1 MIWVVEGVRSRGCMA
16 ILPLSVETTTGAEAI
31 ADVLVDLAASWDRRD
46 AEDRDEP
53 GRTSPGLPAPSRL
66 VHLAHLPAREA
77 RTATLARPLPP
88 AVAAAVPGPLWAHQV
103 EALDLARAGRSVV
116 VATGTGSGKSRCYQL
131 AIGEAVT
138 TPVRPGTGLIIFP
151 TKALAHDQLR
161 ALTALGLPKVVAGA
175 YDGDASPEERTW
187 IRKSANVVL
196 TNPEMLHAGLLP
208 HHERWAT
215 FLGRLQYVVIDEL
228 HTFRGTFGGHVAQLV
243 RRLRRLAAHHGA
255 DPTFICC
262 SATVGEPQRL
272 ASAITGVPVTP
283 VLDDGAPR
291 PARTIALWQPPLLDR
306 ATGARA
312 SAHREAAAVTA
323 GLVDAGHATL
333 TFTRSRRAAETVAA
347 DVRRRLPRSLARR
360 VRSYRGGYL
369 ADERRAIEDEL
380 FAGELSAVVATSA
393 LELGIDVG
401 GLDAVV
407 LDGFPGTV
415 ASFWQQVGRA
425 GRTGGAAG
433 AVLVAGDDQLDQWFA
448 AHPEELLGRA
458 PEPSVVN
465 PQNPYVVDPHLRCAA
480 HELPLT
486 HADERWWGPALEE
499 GVRRLA
505 LADELVVRH
514 RGRRNEPIAV
524 WNGAGWPTHG
534 VGLRTAGGPPVQIVE
549 AGSGARVGD
558 VDRARAP
565 VQVHPGASYLH
576 QGLAWRVTSL
586 DLDAGVAEVER
597 DDGLTY
603 TVPRTDSRVRLLGI
617 DLERPLGRGRLH
629 LGSVEVCSQ
638 VVGYQRKEALT
649 GTLVASQPLDLPE
662 AILCTRAVWW
672 TVDPGLD
679 LGQQQQHAWL
689 QLDAARLP
697 GALHAAEHAAIGM
710 LPLFA
715 ICDRWDVG
723 GLSTPRHADTGLPT
737 VIVYDAVP
745 GGAGVAELGYE
756 AADRHLRATR
766 ESIAACSCTE
776 GCPSCVQSPK
786 CGNGNDPLDKAGAV
800 ILLDLLLGPE
810 PSYQP

>member
-1 MIWVVEGVRSRGCMA
+1 MA
-16 ILPLSVETTTGAEAI
+16 LLPLPIEPVDDPSAAREVGE
-31 ADVLVDLAASWDRRD
+31 VLVQLAAAR
-46 AEDRDEP
+46 DRDLQRDREQALDPDWVGPPQP
-53 GRTSPGLPAPSRL
+53 GRL
-66 VHLAHLPAREA
+66 VHLAHLPSRPA
-77 RTATLARPLPP
+77 RTAELARPLPEGL
-88 AVAAAVPGPLWAHQV
+88 AAAVPEPLWSHQV

-116 VATGTGSGKSRCYQL
+116 IATGTGSGKSRCYQL

-138 TPVRPGTGLIIFP
+138 QPVRPGTGLILFP

-161 ALTALGLPKVVAGA
+161 ALTALDLPKVVAGA

-187 IRKSANVVL
+187 IRKQANVVL

-208 HHERWAT
+208 HHERWGT
-215 FLGRLQYVVIDEL
+215 FLGRLRYVVIDEL
-228 HTFRGTFGGHVAQLV
+228 HTFRGTFGGHVAQLL

-255 DPTFICC
+255 EPTFICC

-272 ASAITGVPVTP
+272 ASAITGVEVVP

-291 PARTIALWQPPLLDR
+291 PSRTIALWQPPLLDR
-306 ATGARA
+306 GTGARA

-323 GLVDAGHATL
+323 GLVDAGHTTL
-333 TFTRSRRAAETVAA
+333 TFTRSRRTTETVAA
-347 DVRRRLPRSLARR
+347 EVRRRLPRLLAAG

-369 ADERRAIEDEL
+369 AEERRAIEDEL

-425 GRTGGAAG
+425 GRRGCGSSA

-448 AHPEELLGRA
+448 AHPEELLGRP

-465 PQNPYVVDPHLRCAA
+465 PGNPYVVDPHLRCAA

-505 LADELVVRH
+505 LDDELLVRH
-514 RGRRNEPIAV
+514 RGRRHEPIAV
-524 WNGAGWPTHG
+524 WNGAGWPSHG
-534 VGLRTAGGPPVQIVE
+534 VGLRTAGGAPVQILDATTGE
-549 AGSGARVGD
+549 RVGD

-565 VQVHPGASYLH
+565 EQVHPGASYLH
-576 QGLAWRVTSL
+576 QGQPWRVTSL
-586 DLDAGVAEVER
+586 DLDAGVAQVIR
-597 DDGLTY
+597 DDGSTY
-603 TVPRTDSRVRLLGI
+603 TVARSDSQVRLL
-617 DLERPLGRGRLH
+617 DVDESRPVGAAVLH
-629 LGSVEVCSQ
+629 LGAVEVCSR
-638 VVGYQRKEALT
+638 VVGYQRKDALT
-649 GTLVASQPLDLPE
+649 GAVVGAEPLELPE
-662 AILCTRAVWW
+662 ATLCTRAVWW
-672 TVDPGLD
+672 VLPPMVTDVVALD
-679 LGQQQQHAWL
+679 
-689 QLDAARLP
+689 RLP

-723 GLSTPRHADTGLPT
+723 GLSTPLHADTGLPT
-737 VIVYDAVP
+737 IIVYDAVP
-745 GGAGVAELGYE
+745 GGAGVAELGYA

-766 ESIAACSCTE
+766 ESIAACPCDD

-786 CGNGNDPLDKAGAV
+786 CGNGNEPLDKSGAV
-800 ILLDLLLGPE
+800 RLLDAVLAGSPGPAG
-810 PSYQP
+810 